1 MTRARSHTSRGVSL
15 IELVVAV
22 LVLSMATVA
31 AFQTMDVSRRAI
43 GGEGPRIL
51 ALQVAANRAEEA
63 KLYGA
68 VAARALPDTVP
79 FGSFEWT
86 ITTDEAAT
94 EVGLVEMT
102 IAVAAPG
109 QPGAV
114 LVVYVPPA
122 PETSDPPL

>member
-1 MTRARSHTSRGVSL
+1 MSL

-43 GGEGPRIL
+43 GGENPRIL

-68 VAARALPDTVP
+68 LAARALPDTVP
-79 FGSFEWT
+79 FGPFEWSVA
-86 ITTDEAAT
+86 TDEVPT

-102 IAVAAPG
+102 VTVATPG

-114 LVVYVPPA
+114 LVVYVPPT
-122 PETSDPPL
+122 PQTSDPPQ